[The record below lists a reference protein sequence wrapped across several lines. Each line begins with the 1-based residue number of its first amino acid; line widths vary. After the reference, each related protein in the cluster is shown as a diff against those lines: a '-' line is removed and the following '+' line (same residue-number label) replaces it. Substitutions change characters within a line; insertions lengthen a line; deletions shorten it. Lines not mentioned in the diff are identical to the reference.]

1 MLIGIDFDNT
11 IACYDE
17 GFLCVAHEMELVPA
31 NFHGGKKAVRDAVRN
46 GAGGDIAWQMLQARL
61 YGRDIGR
68 ARLTDGVTMLL
79 ERARL
84 RNIPVVVISHKTQF
98 SPFDAATDLLLA
110 AKAWMEANGLFDP
123 AGMGVRP
130 ENVFFEAT
138 RQDKLRRIA
147 SLGCTHFIDD
157 LDEVFHE
164 PDFPD
169 GVRSY
174 LYAAGYDEI
183 PSGQFWAFRTHRE
196 IADHL
201 LGVDPREAAMA
212 LLGGSVQTITP
223 LARGGNNRLYRVTG
237 AEGTVALKSY
247 PRPDDDSRDRIG
259 AEYGA
264 LSFLRAQGEP
274 AVPAPIA
281 MRRDIHAAL
290 YQWIDGTV
298 ISAPNGADIDMAL
311 AFLARV
317 HGYRKA
323 SDAAALPLASEA
335 CLSTAEIMRQLDVR
349 AERLAE
355 PASNESAL
363 GQFLERWREVRERF
377 AAKCPD
383 EELPRSRQTLSP
395 SDFGFHNALRMA
407 DGQVVFV
414 DFEYFGW
421 DDPVKLAADFLLHPG
436 MTLDRECRRQFA
448 GGMIALHAGDGDFRA
463 RLIRQL
469 PLYALRWCLILL
481 NEFLPERWARRVVAG
496 EGNSDHARSRQLQK
510 AKAMLNRV
518 KTASED
524 LR

>member
-17 GFLCVAHEMELVPA
+17 GFLSVAREMELVPA
-31 NFHGGKKAVRDAVRN
+31 NFRGGKKAVRDAVRD

-84 RNIPVVVISHKTQF
+84 RNIPVAVISHKTQF
-98 SPFDAATDLLLA
+98 SPFDAATDLRLA
-110 AKAWMEANGLFDP
+110 AKAWMEANGLFDS

-157 LDEVFHE
+157 LDEVFGE
-164 PDFPD
+164 SAFPD
-169 GVRSY
+169 GVQSY

-183 PSGQFWAFRTHRE
+183 PSGRFRAFRTHRE

-212 LLGGSVQTITP
+212 LLGGSVQAITP
-223 LARGGNNRLYRVTG
+223 LARSGNNRLYRVTG
-237 AEGTVALKSY
+237 VEGTVALKSY
-247 PRPDDDSRDRIG
+247 PRPDDDPRDRIG

-290 YQWIDGTV
+290 YQWIEGTV
-298 ISAPNGADIDMAL
+298 ISKPNGADIDTAL

-317 HGYRKA
+317 HGYRNA
-323 SDAAALPLASEA
+323 TGAAALPMASEA
-335 CLSTAEIMRQLDVR
+335 CLSTAEIVRQLDAR
-349 AERLAE
+349 MARLADAVSNE
-355 PASNESAL
+355 PALAA
-363 GQFLERWREVRERF
+363 FLMRWREARGRHAVNG
-377 AAKCPD
+377 AGD
-383 EELPRSRQTLSP
+383 ELPRSRQTLSP

-407 DGQVVFV
+407 DDRIVFV

-421 DDPVKLAADFLLHPG
+421 DDPVKLTADFLLHPG
-436 MTLDRECRRQFA
+436 MMLDRESRRRFA

-463 RLIRQL
+463 RLTRHL

-496 EGNSDHARSRQLQK
+496 EGGSVAARSRQLEK
-510 AKAMLNRV
+510 AETMLRRV
-518 KTASED
+518 ETVSED
-524 LR
+524 LP